1 MSHCSV
7 MSHCSAIIIQSLQ
20 SLVIV
25 WSCTTAQLWQPI
37 SAWLS
42 FLVCLFPFLWN
53 YCTLLLLT
61 ALSASCRISAFLV
74 YSTAFY
80 LHLSKHKKWST
91 PWTPNQNN
99 TVGLISLSH
108 FDMIFTVNWVW
119 RSKYMSVYLSSV
131 CVSLIYI
138 FLSLSLSLS
147 VSHEAADVV
156 YCGSRLPPMWCWRM
170 RRLRWSRSKSTMPTR
185 TRSTAS
191 CVNWGSWRR
200 MRNHC
205 LRSRPSPWLDLPH
218 A

>member
-1 MSHCSV
+1 
-7 MSHCSAIIIQSLQ
+7 MSHCSAIIIQLLQ

-119 RSKYMSVYLSSV
+119 RSSLCIPHLHLSVPLP
-131 CVSLIYI
+131 
-138 FLSLSLSLS
+138 LSLCQSWSSRCCLLWFQI
-147 VSHEAADVV
+147 APNVV
-156 YCGSRLPPMWCWRM
+156 LTDEEIEMKQKQEYHAYQNEEYSFLRELGLLKEDEEPLPE
-170 RRLRWSRSKSTMPTR
+170 
-185 TRSTAS
+185 
-191 CVNWGSWRR
+191 V
-200 MRNHC
+200 
-205 LRSRPSPWLDLPH
+205 
-218 A
+218 